1 MREYKFKRGYEV
13 SERRLAEELQKHFGS
28 FEKEGDFYVV
38 RNFYGIEELKAKIE
52 GKLLLVET
60 KTKIVDD
67 EIAVKTLRAYNEFI
81 ESLTGYS
88 AKERQKMLRK
98 EVEV

>member
-1 MREYKFKRGYEV
+1 MREYKFKRGYEI
-13 SERRLAEELQKHFGS
+13 SEKRLGEELQKHFGS
-28 FEKEGDFYVV
+28 FEKEGDFYIVK
-38 RNFYGIEELKAKIE
+38 NFYGIEELKAKIE
-52 GKLLLVET
+52 GKLLLIET
-60 KTKIVDD
+60 KTRLVDD
-67 EIAVKTLRAYNEFI
+67 ETALKTLRVYNKFI